1 MHHRTPPGGSAH
13 CSLRSSAPRAVDG
26 HSPRGLDG
34 TAMEVEVRCD
44 ADPGPSLHCWSAPG
58 CLKPVH
64 DAGGAT
70 RTLSGEEPPRARR
83 RWWSACGRPQGRGQV
98 GCPQSAP
105 VGRHVTRHMIPSP
118 PMGSSARPSAG
129 LSAPRASTPHLV
141 HDSFKVRG
149 WPEGDRAA
157 DAMAAIAS
165 GATSPPPTAIPHPS
179 APRESSQPERW
190 RPPWQQRRC
199 QPSTGPVVFL

>member
-1 MHHRTPPGGSAH
+1 
-13 CSLRSSAPRAVDG
+13 
-26 HSPRGLDG
+26 
-34 TAMEVEVRCD
+34 
-44 ADPGPSLHCWSAPG
+44 
-58 CLKPVH
+58 
-64 DAGGAT
+64 
-70 RTLSGEEPPRARR
+70 
-83 RWWSACGRPQGRGQV
+83 
-98 GCPQSAP
+98 
-105 VGRHVTRHMIPSP
+105 MILNPH
-118 PMGSSARPSAG
+118 MGSSARPSAE
-129 LSAPRASTPHLV
+129 LSAPRASIPHLV

-199 QPSTGPVVFL
+199 QPSTGPRFIYEVRGPIKRATLRGNECAMRTARARAIRPESKIGFEPPFLVFWAVFGPKTRRVPLMLALFYAIFGEI